1 MRKVVSTAL
10 SLSLFLMLFPLLLLF
25 CFESYQPC
33 YIFLLKGLTDNAIKN
48 LAFCCRLLRTLNLAG
63 CSKVTI
69 QCVAILTSMIQW
81 FVCLATSCL
90 DNKFSCFTCPPILCK
105 QDFRSFYMEIL
116 SQFGMAWCLFRR
128 V

>member
-1 MRKVVSTAL
+1 M
-10 SLSLFLMLFPLLLLF
+10 SLSFILFPLLLLF

-69 QCVAILTSMIQW
+69 QCVAILPSMIQW
-81 FVCLATSCL
+81 FVCLVTSCL

-105 QDFRSFYMEIL
+105 LRLSFVLYEDTFAVWNGVVLISVQSRS
-116 SQFGMAWCLFRR
+116 SNCL
-128 V
+128 